1 MNISYVDITQC
12 NIKMQEMVTH
22 GLHVIRVCGG
32 LECRDR
38 AVVPASVTVMR
49 LSGWRDVTPRDR
61 ERAESTSNSTFDRRA
76 SNESYRI
83 CISLTILINKFIQY
97 FNVSPIIIIK
107 NSYK

>member
-49 LSGWRDVTPRDR
+49 LSG
-61 ERAESTSNSTFDRRA
+61 
-76 SNESYRI
+76 
-83 CISLTILINKFIQY
+83 
-97 FNVSPIIIIK
+97 
-107 NSYK
+107 